1 MKLLKPF
8 HRKTWFWLV
17 GLFVLGLLLVK
28 PSVIGLIGSAGDAID
43 QTLDF
48 LPLRDKIGEAF
59 LIAAIL
65 AAIVDPFLKG
75 ELLEE
80 VSKEALSF
88 AAGYVLP
95 DPLKTLL
102 KRIIK
107 VPYTRERFRITL
119 SLSDIPNHP
128 CFVRLTMHTSYDVV
142 NQIETAVKCC
152 TIRTAIERGRWPN
165 IGRSELLAYE
175 ITGLPSPI
183 RLGAAELR
191 QLQTDNI
198 GRPYI
203 FYEQEIKLP
212 AAGKGVVHVETT
224 RSIVYPE
231 SWFYVLDLLDVTIGV
246 DVELRDENEFD
257 WHVDFGHDRIATE
270 TPGHCEHSGAFLPGN
285 FARITWTRKRP
296 VQAPATTANPHP
308 AIISTDPHWPTA
320 ADWIARA
327 QSARSVGT
335 LGLLGAP
342 VCRGSITP
350 GRCDLGPAA
359 IRTALAKFSL
369 YDFATEREL
378 TDLAIVD
385 FADLDVADAT
395 LAAASP
401 QITAAIREA
410 IRKAHAV
417 VLLGG
422 DNSITRPAC
431 HGLSDD
437 LSQCALLTVDA
448 HLDLRDLDNGPS
460 NGNPVRGLLQD
471 GLPGAHIVQIGIQS
485 FANSAAYAEVAR
497 KARIEVVHLDVVRTR
512 GIETV
517 VLAALEKLS
526 DAARFIYVD
535 FDVDVLDRAFSPAS
549 PGSRPGGLLPAELLL
564 AARLCGAN
572 KKVVAMDIVEFDP
585 SKDIAGIGALTAA
598 SCFLSFTAGYRSR
611 FTG

>member
-8 HRKTWFWLV
+8 HRKTWVWLV
-17 GLFVLGLLLVK
+17 GLFVLGLLLAK
-28 PSVIGLIGSAGDAID
+28 PSIFVPIGSAGNAID
-43 QTLDF
+43 HALDY
-48 LPLRDKIGEAF
+48 LPLREKLSEAF
-59 LIAAIL
+59 MIAAIL

-95 DPLKTLL
+95 DPLKSLL

-107 VPYTRERFRITL
+107 VPYTREAFRIVL
-119 SLSDIPNHP
+119 SLSDTPNHP
-128 CFVRLTMHTSYDVV
+128 GFVRVTMHTSYDVV
-142 NQIETAVKCC
+142 NQIEMAVKC

-165 IGRSELLAYE
+165 IGRSELLACE

-183 RLGAAELR
+183 QLGAAELR
-191 QLQTDNI
+191 QLQTDDNK
-198 GRPYI
+198 RPYI

-224 RSIVYPE
+224 RSIVYPD

-246 DVELRDENEFD
+246 DVQLSKENEFD
-257 WHVDFGHDRIATE
+257 WHVDFGHDRNAVE
-270 TPGHCEHSGAFLPGN
+270 TPGHREHSGAFLPGN

-296 VQAPATTANPHP
+296 AQVPATTANPHP
-308 AIISTDPHWPTA
+308 QITSTDPRWPTA
-320 ADWIARA
+320 GDWIARA

-359 IRTALAKFSL
+359 VRTALAKFSV
-369 YDFATEREL
+369 YDFATQREL

-385 FADLDVADAT
+385 FADLDLADAT
-395 LAAASP
+395 LPVASP
-401 QITAAIREA
+401 QITVAVREA

-422 DNSITRPAC
+422 DNGITRPAC

-437 LSQCALLTVDA
+437 LSQCALLTLDA

-471 GLPGAHIVQIGIQS
+471 GLPGGHIVQIGIQS
-485 FANSAAYAEVAR
+485 FANSGAYADVAR
-497 KARIEVVHLDVVRTR
+497 KAGIEVVHIDVVRAR

-572 KKVVAMDIVEFDP
+572 KKVVAVDIVEFDP

-598 SCFLSFTAGYRSR
+598 SCFLSFAAGYRSR
-611 FTG
+611 FAG